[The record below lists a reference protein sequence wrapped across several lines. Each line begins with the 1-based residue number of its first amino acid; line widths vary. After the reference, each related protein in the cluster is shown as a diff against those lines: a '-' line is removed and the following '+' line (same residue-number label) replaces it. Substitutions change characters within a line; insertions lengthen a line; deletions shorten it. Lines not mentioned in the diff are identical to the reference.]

1 MMMKKLKFLT
11 AGESHG
17 KGLVGI
23 LEGLPAGL
31 EITEKNINT
40 QLTRRQRG
48 HGRGKRME
56 IEHDQ
61 AEIYSGVRFGKTIG
75 SPIALIVKN
84 RDWKNW
90 SCKMAVAGSDKNVRK
105 VTLPRPGHA
114 DLAGAQKF
122 TFDDIRNVLER
133 SSARETAMRVALASL
148 ARKLLSEVNI
158 AVGSRVI
165 QISQVKDE
173 SHLTEPLN
181 LKQLTKQV
189 DLSPVRCLNKNAE
202 QAMLTAIDQANT
214 EGDSVGGVFEVL
226 ATGLPYG
233 LGSYTHWDRK
243 LTTRLSAAIMSINAI
258 KGVEVGRGF
267 ASAESMGSQ
276 THDEI
281 VWDEAT
287 YQRATNNAGGLEGGM
302 TNAQPL
308 VLRAAMK
315 PIPTLMKPLRSVDMQ
330 TKVDQLAH
338 KERTDVCAVPAA
350 SIVAESMVCLVLAD
364 ALLEKFG
371 GDTVDQLKDHM
382 KMSARY

>member
-1 MMMKKLKFLT
+1 MIKKIKFLT

-17 KGLVGI
+17 KGLIGI

-31 EITEKNINT
+31 EIDENYIN
-40 QLTRRQRG
+40 QHLARRQQG

-75 SPIALIVKN
+75 SPIGLIVKN

-90 SCKMAVAGSDKNVRK
+90 SRKMAVAGSDKNVKK

-122 TFDDIRNVLER
+122 GFDDIRNVLER
-133 SSARETAMRVALASL
+133 SSARETAMRVALGSL
-148 ARKLLSEVNI
+148 ARKLLAEVNI
-158 AVGSRVI
+158 AVGSRVT
-165 QISQVKDE
+165 QIHQAKDE
-173 SHLTEPLN
+173 SQLAEQFNLKKLTE
-181 LKQLTKQV
+181 QI
-189 DLSPVRCLNKNAE
+189 DLSPVRCLDKTAE
-202 QAMLTAIDQANT
+202 KAMLAAIDDAKSV
-214 EGDSVGGVFEVL
+214 GDSVGGVFEVL

-258 KGVEVGRGF
+258 KGVEFGGGF
-267 ASAESMGSQ
+267 VSAESMGSQ

-281 VWDEAT
+281 LWDEVT

-308 VLRAAMK
+308 ILRAAMK

-330 TKVDQLAH
+330 TKIEKSAH

-350 SIVAESMVCLVLAD
+350 SIVAESMVCLILAD

-371 GDTVDQLKDHM
+371 GDTVDQLKGHM
-382 KMSARY
+382 KTSARY

>member
-1 MMMKKLKFLT
+1 
-11 AGESHG
+11 
-17 KGLVGI
+17 
-23 LEGLPAGL
+23 
-31 EITEKNINT
+31 
-40 QLTRRQRG
+40 
-48 HGRGKRME
+48 ME

-315 PIPTLMKPLRSVDMQ
+315 PIPT
-330 TKVDQLAH
+330 
-338 KERTDVCAVPAA
+338 
-350 SIVAESMVCLVLAD
+350 
-364 ALLEKFG
+364 
-371 GDTVDQLKDHM
+371 
-382 KMSARY
+382 

>member
-1 MMMKKLKFLT
+1 MMKKLKFLT

-17 KGLVGI
+17 KGLIGI
-23 LEGLPAGL
+23 LDGLPAGL
-31 EITEKNINT
+31 EIAEKYINQ
-40 QLTRRQRG
+40 QLDRRQHG

-61 AEIYSGVRFGKTIG
+61 VEIYSGVRFGKTLG
-75 SPIALIVKN
+75 SPIALTVKN
-84 RDWKNW
+84 RDWENW
-90 SCKMAVAGSDKNVRK
+90 SRKMAVDGSGINVKK

-122 TFDDIRNVLER
+122 DFDDIRNVLER

-148 ARKLLSEVNI
+148 VRKLLEEVNI
-158 AVGSRVI
+158 DVGSRVI
-165 QISQVKDE
+165 QIRQAKDE
-173 SHLTEPLN
+173 SQLVEPLN
-181 LKQLTKQV
+181 LKKLTKQI
-189 DLSPVRCLNKNAE
+189 DLSPVRCLSKNAE
-202 QAMLTAIDQANT
+202 QAMLTAIDEAQA

-243 LTTRLSAAIMSINAI
+243 LSTRLSAAIMSINAI
-258 KGVEVGRGF
+258 KGVEIGRGF
-267 ASAESMGSQ
+267 ALAESMGSQ

-281 VWDEAT
+281 MWNEAN
-287 YQRATNNAGGLEGGM
+287 YHRATNNAGGLEGGM

-308 VLRAAMK
+308 VLRAVMK
-315 PIPTLMKPLRSVDMQ
+315 PIPTLMKPLRSVDML
-330 TKVDQLAH
+330 TKIDKSAH

-350 SIVAESMVCLVLAD
+350 SIVAESMICLVLAD

-371 GDTVDQLKDHM
+371 GDTVDQLKNHM

>member
-1 MMMKKLKFLT
+1 MKKLKFLT

-17 KGLVGI
+17 KGLIGI

-31 EITEKNINT
+31 EIEEKYINQ
-40 QLTRRQRG
+40 QLARRQRG

-61 AEIYSGVRFGKTIG
+61 AGIYSGVRFGKTLG

-84 RDWKNW
+84 RDWENW
-90 SCKMAVAGSDKNVRK
+90 SRKMAVDGTGINVKK

-114 DLAGAQKF
+114 DLAGVQKF
-122 TFDDIRNVLER
+122 DFDDIRNVLER
-133 SSARETAMRVALASL
+133 SSARETAIRVALGSR
-148 ARKLLSEVNI
+148 ARKLLGEVNI

-165 QISQVKDE
+165 QIHQAKDE
-173 SHLTEPLN
+173 SQPVEPLN
-181 LKQLTKQV
+181 LKKLTKQV
-189 DLSPVRCLNKNAE
+189 DLSPVRCLDKTAE
-202 QAMLTAIDQANT
+202 KAMLAAIDNAKSA
-214 EGDSVGGVFEVL
+214 GDSVGGVFEVL

-258 KGVEVGRGF
+258 KGVEIGRGF

-281 VWDEAT
+281 TWDETT

-308 VLRAAMK
+308 VLRAVMK

-350 SIVAESMVCLVLAD
+350 SIVAESMVCLILAD

>member
-1 MMMKKLKFLT
+1 
-11 AGESHG
+11 
-17 KGLVGI
+17 
-23 LEGLPAGL
+23 
-31 EITEKNINT
+31 
-40 QLTRRQRG
+40 
-48 HGRGKRME
+48 
-56 IEHDQ
+56 
-61 AEIYSGVRFGKTIG
+61 
-75 SPIALIVKN
+75 
-84 RDWKNW
+84 
-90 SCKMAVAGSDKNVRK
+90 
-105 VTLPRPGHA
+105 
-114 DLAGAQKF
+114 
-122 TFDDIRNVLER
+122 
-133 SSARETAMRVALASL
+133 MRVALASL

>member
-1 MMMKKLKFLT
+1 MIKKIKFLT

-17 KGLVGI
+17 KGLIGI

-31 EITEKNINT
+31 EIDENYIN
-40 QLTRRQRG
+40 QHLARRQQG

-75 SPIALIVKN
+75 SPIGLIVKN

-90 SCKMAVAGSDKNVRK
+90 SRKMAVAGSDKNVKK

-122 TFDDIRNVLER
+122 GFDDIRNVLER
-133 SSARETAMRVALASL
+133 SSARETAMRVALGSL
-148 ARKLLSEVNI
+148 ARKLLAEVNI
-158 AVGSRVI
+158 AVGSRVT
-165 QISQVKDE
+165 QIHQAKDE
-173 SHLTEPLN
+173 SQLAEQFNLKKLTE
-181 LKQLTKQV
+181 QI
-189 DLSPVRCLNKNAE
+189 DLSPVRCLDKTAE
-202 QAMLTAIDQANT
+202 KAMLAAIDDAKSV
-214 EGDSVGGVFEVL
+214 GDSVGGVFEVL

-258 KGVEVGRGF
+258 KGVEFGGGF
-267 ASAESMGSQ
+267 VSAESMGSQ

-281 VWDEAT
+281 LWDEVT

-308 VLRAAMK
+308 ILRAAMK

-330 TKVDQLAH
+330 TKIEKSAH

-350 SIVAESMVCLVLAD
+350 SIVAESMVCLILAD
-364 ALLEKFG
+364 TLLEKFG

-382 KMSARY
+382 KTSARY

>member
-1 MMMKKLKFLT
+1 MKKLKFLT

-17 KGLVGI
+17 KGLIGI
-23 LEGLPAGL
+23 LDGLPAGL
-31 EITEKNINT
+31 EIAEKYINQ
-40 QLTRRQRG
+40 QLDRRQHG

-61 AEIYSGVRFGKTIG
+61 VEIYSGVRFGKTLG
-75 SPIALIVKN
+75 SPIALTVKN
-84 RDWKNW
+84 RDWENW
-90 SCKMAVAGSDKNVRK
+90 SRKMAVDGSGINVKK

-122 TFDDIRNVLER
+122 DFDDIRNVLER

-148 ARKLLSEVNI
+148 VRKLLEEVNI
-158 AVGSRVI
+158 DVGSRVI
-165 QISQVKDE
+165 QIRQAKDE
-173 SHLTEPLN
+173 SQLVEPLN
-181 LKQLTKQV
+181 LKKLTKQI
-189 DLSPVRCLNKNAE
+189 DLSPVRCLSKNAE
-202 QAMLTAIDQANT
+202 QAMLTAIDEAQA

-243 LTTRLSAAIMSINAI
+243 LSTRLSAAIMSINAI
-258 KGVEVGRGF
+258 KGVEIGRGF
-267 ASAESMGSQ
+267 ALAESMGSQ

-281 VWDEAT
+281 MWNEAN
-287 YQRATNNAGGLEGGM
+287 YHRATNNAGGLEGGM

-308 VLRAAMK
+308 VLRAVMK
-315 PIPTLMKPLRSVDMQ
+315 PIPTLMKPLRSVDML
-330 TKVDQLAH
+330 TKIDKSAH

-350 SIVAESMVCLVLAD
+350 SIVAESMICLVLAD

-371 GDTVDQLKDHM
+371 GDTVDQLKNHM

>member
-1 MMMKKLKFLT
+1 MMKKLKFLT

-17 KGLVGI
+17 KGLIGL

-31 EITEKNINT
+31 EITEKYINA
-40 QLTRRQRG
+40 QLTRRQQG

-56 IEHDQ
+56 IEYDQ

-75 SPIALIVKN
+75 SPIALIVRN
-84 RDWKNW
+84 RDWENW
-90 SCKMAVAGSDKNVRK
+90 SRKMAVDGSGINVK
-105 VTLPRPGHA
+105 QVTLPRPGHA

-122 TFDDIRNVLER
+122 DFDDIRNVLER

-148 ARKLLSEVNI
+148 ARKLLEEVNI

-165 QISQVKDE
+165 QIHWVKDK
-173 SHLTEPLN
+173 SHLAEPLN
-181 LKQLTKQV
+181 LKKLTKQI
-189 DLSPVRCLNKNAE
+189 DLSPVRCLDKAAE
-202 QAMLTAIDQANT
+202 KAMLTAIDNAKSV
-214 EGDSVGGVFEVL
+214 GDSVGGVFEVL

-243 LTTRLSAAIMSINAI
+243 LSTRLSAAIMSINAI
-258 KGVEVGRGF
+258 KGVEFGCGF
-267 ASAESMGSQ
+267 TSAESIGSQ

-281 VWDEAT
+281 EWDEAT

-308 VLRAAMK
+308 ILRAVMK

-330 TKVDQLAH
+330 TKIDKSAH

-371 GDTVDQLKDHM
+371 GETVDQLKDHL

>member
-1 MMMKKLKFLT
+1 MIMKKLKFLT

-17 KGLVGI
+17 KGLIGI

-31 EITEKNINT
+31 EIAEKFINQ

-61 AEIYSGVRFGKTIG
+61 AEIYSGVRFGKTLG

-84 RDWKNW
+84 RDWENW
-90 SCKMAVAGSDKNVRK
+90 SRKMAVDGSGENVKK

-122 TFDDIRNVLER
+122 DFDDIRNVLER

-148 ARKLLSEVNI
+148 ARKLLHIVGI
-158 AVGSRVI
+158 TVGSRVV
-165 QISQVKDE
+165 QIHEVKDE
-173 SHLTEPLN
+173 TIPDRELDLDKLNAQADASPL
-181 LKQLTKQV
+181 
-189 DLSPVRCLNKNAE
+189 RCLDKATE
-202 QAMLTAIDQANT
+202 KAMVAAIDQAQA

-258 KGVEVGRGF
+258 KGVEIGRGF

-281 VWDEAT
+281 SWDEAT

-302 TNAQPL
+302 TNTQPL
-308 VLRAAMK
+308 VLRAVMK
-315 PIPTLMKPLRSVDMQ
+315 PIPTLMKPLRSVDML
-330 TKVDQLAH
+330 TKVDKSAH

>member
-1 MMMKKLKFLT
+1 MKKLKFLT

-17 KGLVGI
+17 KGLIGI

-31 EITEKNINT
+31 EIEEKYINQ
-40 QLTRRQRG
+40 QLARRQRG

-61 AEIYSGVRFGKTIG
+61 AGIYSGVRFGKTLG

-84 RDWKNW
+84 RDWENW
-90 SCKMAVAGSDKNVRK
+90 SRKMAVDGTGINVKK

-114 DLAGAQKF
+114 DLAGVQKF
-122 TFDDIRNVLER
+122 DFDDIRNVLER
-133 SSARETAMRVALASL
+133 SSARETAIRVALGSL
-148 ARKLLSEVNI
+148 ARKLLGEVNI

-165 QISQVKDE
+165 QIHQAKDE
-173 SHLTEPLN
+173 SQPVEPLN
-181 LKQLTKQV
+181 LKKLTKQV
-189 DLSPVRCLNKNAE
+189 DLSPVRCLDKTAE
-202 QAMLTAIDQANT
+202 KAMLAAIDNAKSA
-214 EGDSVGGVFEVL
+214 GDSVGGVFEVL

-258 KGVEVGRGF
+258 KGVEIGRGF

-281 VWDEAT
+281 TWDETT

-308 VLRAAMK
+308 VLRAVMK

-350 SIVAESMVCLVLAD
+350 SIVAESMVCLILAD

>member
-1 MMMKKLKFLT
+1 MMKKLKFLT

-17 KGLVGI
+17 KGLIGI

-31 EITEKNINT
+31 EIDEKYINQ
-40 QLTRRQRG
+40 QLVRRQQG

-56 IEHDQ
+56 IEQDQ
-61 AEIYSGVRFGKTIG
+61 VEIYSGVRFGKTLG

-84 RDWKNW
+84 RDWENW
-90 SCKMAVAGSDKNVRK
+90 SRKMAVAGSDINVKK

-122 TFDDIRNVLER
+122 DFDDIRNILER

-148 ARKLLSEVNI
+148 ARKLLEEVNI

-165 QISQVKDE
+165 QIHQAKDE
-173 SHLTEPLN
+173 SHLAEPLN
-181 LKQLTKQV
+181 LKKLTKQV
-189 DLSPVRCLNKNAE
+189 DVSPVRCLNKNAE
-202 QAMLTAIDQANT
+202 QAMLTAIDQAQA

-233 LGSYTHWDRK
+233 MGSYTHWDRK

-258 KGVEVGRGF
+258 KGVEVGQGF
-267 ASAESMGSQ
+267 ASAAAMGSQ

-281 VWDEAT
+281 RWDEAT

-330 TKVDQLAH
+330 TKIDKSAH

-371 GDTVDQLKDHM
+371 GDTVNQLKDHM

>member
-114 DLAGAQKF
+114 DLAGAQKIYF
-122 TFDDIRNVLER
+122 RRYSQCLG
-133 SSARETAMRVALASL
+133 AL
-148 ARKLLSEVNI
+148 
-158 AVGSRVI
+158 
-165 QISQVKDE
+165 IS
-173 SHLTEPLN
+173 P
-181 LKQLTKQV
+181 
-189 DLSPVRCLNKNAE
+189 
-202 QAMLTAIDQANT
+202 
-214 EGDSVGGVFEVL
+214 
-226 ATGLPYG
+226 
-233 LGSYTHWDRK
+233 
-243 LTTRLSAAIMSINAI
+243 
-258 KGVEVGRGF
+258 
-267 ASAESMGSQ
+267 
-276 THDEI
+276 
-281 VWDEAT
+281 
-287 YQRATNNAGGLEGGM
+287 
-302 TNAQPL
+302 
-308 VLRAAMK
+308 
-315 PIPTLMKPLRSVDMQ
+315 
-330 TKVDQLAH
+330 
-338 KERTDVCAVPAA
+338 
-350 SIVAESMVCLVLAD
+350 
-364 ALLEKFG
+364 
-371 GDTVDQLKDHM
+371 
-382 KMSARY
+382 